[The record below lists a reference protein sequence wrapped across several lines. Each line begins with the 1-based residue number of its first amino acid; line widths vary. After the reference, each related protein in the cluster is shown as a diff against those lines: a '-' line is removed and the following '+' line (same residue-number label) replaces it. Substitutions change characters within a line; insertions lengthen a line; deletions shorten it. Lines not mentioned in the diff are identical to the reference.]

1 MHVALRKRN
10 GNWHVLTTRTPANA
24 IYRLHHAEVVVDKF
38 IDIASV
44 HIAGI
49 NQKDDG
55 SRVIDMAKKCLGL
68 LVGGAF
74 YEGSAK
80 DFTWIVQQHHG
91 CVPPTPSNLDAAAQR
106 AHRRGRP
113 ATSREFRHHV
123 HTNRVKRS
131 LASPHMKFITTTPA
145 LFVQASQED
154 RFASLPPAK
163 QQNAITMCHS
173 PFFSG
178 GQEWRLGWHQQT
190 LGSGFPH
197 NSGDFPPAAYSVLP
211 GEAV

>member
-1 MHVALRKRN
+1 VHIALRKRD

-44 HIAGI
+44 HIAWI

-55 SRVIDMAKKCLGL
+55 SRVIDMAKKRLGL
-68 LVGGAF
+68 LVGAAF

-80 DFTWIVQQHHG
+80 DFTRIVQQHHC
-91 CVPPTPSNLDAAAQR
+91 CVPPTPSHLDPAAQR

-113 ATSREFRHHV
+113 PAGREFRHHV

-131 LASPHMKFITTTPA
+131 LTGTQMKFIATTPA

-163 QQNAITMCHS
+163 QQNAITMGHS
-173 PFFSG
+173 PFFSR
-178 GQEWRLGWHQQT
+178 GQEWRLGWH
-190 LGSGFPH
+190 
-197 NSGDFPPAAYSVLP
+197 
-211 GEAV
+211 